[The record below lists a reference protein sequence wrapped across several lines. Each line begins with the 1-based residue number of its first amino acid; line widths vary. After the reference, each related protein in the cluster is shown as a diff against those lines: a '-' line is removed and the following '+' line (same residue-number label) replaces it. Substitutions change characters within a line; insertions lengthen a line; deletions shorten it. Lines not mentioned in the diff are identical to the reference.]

1 MFSRHVPLRRPV
13 ALGLALVLSGV
24 PALAAAGEPPAAAP
38 VVPAAPVTAA
48 AAVTASDAA
57 ATHVA
62 TPIADSV
69 RTAAQRYRGRRDRY
83 RDGNDALKW
92 TGFGLLAGGV
102 GLIAVGAV
110 AEDNC
115 FDSDLGDYSCDNV
128 RKGAFLAGGI
138 MAGVGIGLMV
148 RANSTGRRHRR
159 YPSVTMQRG
168 RMMVQ
173 ERLAF

>member
-1 MFSRHVPLRRPV
+1 MT
-13 ALGLALVLSGV
+13 
-24 PALAAAGEPPAAAP
+24 AP
-38 VVPAAPVTAA
+38 D
-48 AAVTASDAA
+48 ASDAA
-57 ATHVA
+57 VTHVA
-62 TPIADSV
+62 TPIADSA
-69 RTAAQRYRGRRDRY
+69 RTEVQRYRDRRDRY
-83 RDGNDALKW
+83 RDSNNALKW
-92 TGFGLLAGGV
+92 TGFGLLAGGA

-110 AEDNC
+110 ADDNC

-138 MAGVGIGLMV
+138 MAGVGVGLMV
-148 RANSTGRRHRR
+148 MASNSGRRHRR